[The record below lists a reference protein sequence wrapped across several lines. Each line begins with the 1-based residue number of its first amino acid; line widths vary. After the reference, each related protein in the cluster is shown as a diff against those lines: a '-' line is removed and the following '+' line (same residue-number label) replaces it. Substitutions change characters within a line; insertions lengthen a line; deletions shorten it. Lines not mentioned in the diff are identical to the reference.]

1 MVRLADMKSV
11 QVAFAGRAELAE
23 GPIWYEDALW
33 WVNIAVG
40 TLNRWDPRTGFNTSR
55 ATAGFLGAATPC
67 RDGRWLLA
75 RQRDC
80 IFLDWQTGEHS
91 VFARTPAG
99 LHDSHRFNDGKCGPA
114 GNFWVGTMSLKQ
126 RPHEAAL
133 YVLSASGEF
142 HRARTGLTLANGL
155 AWSPDGRR
163 FYHVDTPTRRVKA
176 FDFSAGDSRLSNE
189 STLIHFSDTNGFPD
203 GLTCDEEGHLWIAL
217 WGAGEIV
224 RVDGQS
230 GKVIARHALPVS
242 QVSSCTFGGPN
253 LSTLFITTAW
263 ENLTFSQRQS
273 EPLAGSIFSL
283 ETNTRGLPVTL
294 FSGK

>member
-142 HRARTGLTLANGL
+142 HRDRARGHSRSGQCSRSLS
-155 AWSPDGRR
+155 WPRPYCRR
-163 FYHVDTPTRRVKA
+163 RGQPCRQSRA
-176 FDFSAGDSRLSNE
+176 GISAGAPGWL
-189 STLIHFSDTNGFPD
+189 
-203 GLTCDEEGHLWIAL
+203 AL
-217 WGAGEIV
+217 ERRPAH
-224 RVDGQS
+224 RS
-230 GKVIARHALPVS
+230 HP
-242 QVSSCTFGGPN
+242 
-253 LSTLFITTAW
+253 
-263 ENLTFSQRQS
+263 
-273 EPLAGSIFSL
+273 
-283 ETNTRGLPVTL
+283 
-294 FSGK
+294 